1 MPDFDFSEPRHTQQL
16 WERQIL
22 PCWVHSDRPAG
33 QRFLGSVRLKEKATD
48 ELLNIVGSNLS
59 QLSRVTYDSLYQH
72 FDEPKQNWLKILTF
86 ALSEY
91 AYHYSSPKDKFWQG
105 FCQQLSLPY
114 GQGIEKTF
122 RDITA
127 EGIDILGLVK
137 AKSGYKYVSTLWLQ
151 SGIPKQ
157 NLAHFGQLV
166 QEVSDEYGWWELAH
180 TEREDLSQE
189 LLDFCQNKHPQW
201 GTLIHF
207 LKSSCSLDGEDEV
220 EPISG
225 HLVQGIATVAQE
237 LERKRHSPELLRDD
251 NQREVLLG
259 SYYLPQNFFLRNWDT
274 LIRVLTPKERPGGNH
289 RTIISRRK
297 KPLSLVLDVAESLN
311 IQLVLPEQRLWKAE
325 WNNLRGSFCQILEAS
340 WEGTIPGSGELMIPE
355 QVIDISR
362 VSELWTWQLLNHR
375 RTSLAEWHLEGV
387 ASDFTCLV
395 FDAWTGDR
403 IHLHLPNP
411 SVRGTEEIICFTPR
425 EIQLAFANGIEI
437 LDSCVP
443 SSIRGWLGQHVR
455 LITKESSIV
464 FTAPNTQIHQSISWK
479 LFDNK
484 QPQLTGLK
492 LKGKKYTYLETPT
505 FWYSTDDQAVSLNI
519 SIESLTCQSTIINT
533 TETLPPSN
541 SWQSISLTRWIT
553 EPGAYEARFWN
564 QFHRWSYRFYI
575 KSEYQLTGKPGISE
589 LKFNSC
595 LLGRIKSLPIKYNC
609 LEKFW
614 SEVVNIEGLW
624 PLELVTFSLYNRY
637 DKVFYLG
644 QANSSGHLNI
654 SLAVLHDLLPDSDW
668 YALDYQLLGLEHQRL
683 MEMETAAPSISWTWA
698 NQAIHLSGLPS
709 DQLYSLSCWNL
720 LLPQSQHVNLKI
732 PLSLQDEEA
741 ITVPLNLPA
750 GIYYIQL
757 TNSRRMP
764 QHLGWWCGSHQSDLP
779 AETQAN
785 EFLENY
791 CYTILGDEAVEDFLK
806 AAKALNLDLEC
817 QWIQTVIQGLQDQDK
832 GYYFPGWLKPD
843 TLLEKLQALLQQQR
857 SQTELTL
864 RSQTPE
870 FVKKPDTEEQSKVSV
885 KGNWHLV
892 TLTQANKRGLFSK
905 QMKIALEQNKLND
918 LILRVE
924 MPEEVVYQN
933 LVLLE
938 LSNFKAVRDRIQ
950 QLDCVQRI
958 EPKPLTPEQV
968 NQMLGLKKN
977 VG

>member
-1 MPDFDFSEPRHTQQL
+1 MPDFDFSKPEQTKYL
-16 WERQIL
+16 WEKIQAHWL
-22 PCWVHSDRPAG
+22 HHDRPAG
-33 QRFLGSVRLKEKATD
+33 QRFLGSVCLKQQASD
-48 ELLNIVGSNLS
+48 ELLNVVGRNLS
-59 QLSRVTYDSLYQH
+59 QLSRVTYHSLYEH
-72 FDEPKQNWLKILTF
+72 FDEPSQNWLKILTF
-86 ALSEY
+86 VPSEY
-91 AYHYSSPKDKFWQG
+91 AYYYSTPEDKFWQG
-105 FCQQLSLPY
+105 CCQQMQLPY
-114 GQGIEKTF
+114 AKGIEKTF
-122 RDITA
+122 RDIA
-127 EGIDILGLVK
+127 DEGINILGLVK
-137 AKSGYKYVSTLWLQ
+137 AKAGYKYVSTLWLQ

-225 HLVQGIATVAQE
+225 QLVQGIATVAQE
-237 LERKRHSPELLRDD
+237 LERKGHSPELLQDD
-251 NQREVLLG
+251 NQREDLLG

-274 LIRVLTPKERPGGNH
+274 LIQVLTPKERPSGN
-289 RTIISRRK
+289 RRIIISRRK
-297 KPLSLVLDVAESLN
+297 KPLSLVLDVAASLN
-311 IQLVLPEQRLWKAE
+311 IQLVMPEQRLWKAE
-325 WNNLRGSFCQILEAS
+325 WNNLRGSFCQIPEAS
-340 WEGTIPGSGELMIPE
+340 WEGTIPGSGELMISE
-355 QVIDISR
+355 QVIDVSR
-362 VSELWTWQLLNHR
+362 VSELWIWQLLNHR
-375 RTSLAEWHLEGV
+375 RISLAEWRLEGV
-387 ASDFTCLV
+387 ASDFPCLV
-395 FDAWTGDR
+395 FDAWSGDR

-425 EIQLAFANGIEI
+425 EIQLTFANGIEI

-443 SSIRGWLGQHVR
+443 SSIRGWLGQHIR

-464 FTAPNTQIHQSISWK
+464 FIAPNTQTYQSINWK
-479 LFDNK
+479 SDNK

-492 LKGKKYTYLETPT
+492 LKGKKSTYLETPT
-505 FWYSTDDQAVSLNI
+505 FWYPPGDQAVYLKT
-519 SIESLTCQSTIINT
+519 SIESLTRQSTIINT
-533 TETLPPSN
+533 TETLPPSD
-541 SWQSISLTRWIT
+541 SWRSISLTRWIT
-553 EPGAYEARFWN
+553 EPGAYEALFWN
-564 QFHRWSYRFYI
+564 QFHRWSYRFDI

-595 LLGRIKSLPIKYNC
+595 LLGWIKSLPIKYNS

-614 SEVVNIEGLW
+614 SEVINIEGLW
-624 PLELVTFSLYNRY
+624 PLELVTFSLSNRQ
-637 DKVFYLG
+637 DKIFYLG
-644 QANSSGHLNI
+644 QADSSGHLGM

-668 YALDYQLLGLEHQRL
+668 YALDYQLLGLEPQRL
-683 MEMETAAPSISWTWA
+683 IEMETAAPSISWTWT
-698 NQAIHLSGLPS
+698 NQAIYLSGLQS

-720 LLPQSQHVNLKI
+720 LLPQSQPVNLEI
-732 PLSLQDEEA
+732 SLVLQDEEA
-741 ITVPLNLPA
+741 IAVPLNLPA
-750 GIYYIQL
+750 GIYHIQL
-757 TNSRRMP
+757 YSSRQMP
-764 QHLGWWCGSHQSDLP
+764 QQLGWWCGSHQSDLP
-779 AETQAN
+779 AEIEATD
-785 EFLENY
+785 FLENY
-791 CYTILGDEAVEDFLK
+791 CYTILGNEAVEDFIK

-817 QWIQTVIQGLQDQDK
+817 QWIQTVIQRLQDQEK
-832 GYYFPGWLKPD
+832 GYHFPGWLKPD
-843 TLLEKLQALLQQQR
+843 ALLEKLQALLQQQR

-864 RSQTPE
+864 RFQTTE
-870 FVKKPDTEEQSKVSV
+870 VVKKPDTEEQSKVSV

-892 TLTQANKRGLFSK
+892 RLTQENKREFFYK
-905 QMKIALEQNKLND
+905 QMKIALEQDKLHD

-950 QLDCVQRI
+950 QLRYVQRV